1 MATKYSQISPVGQIN
16 DMACWAA
23 CLKWWYKAA
32 MSITP
37 SQTKLWERYKHLRD
51 SLGGMTV
58 SGIEHIVRENAM
70 TFIAFPNAASFT
82 PQKVQALLASG
93 PIYTAYTETGRNIQR
108 HVNVIYGITSSD
120 PWAEVLVMEPQ
131 AKPSGEGWYYGKH
144 KRRSLSEFNLSESVY
159 VGVHRENF
167 RAWQDCFGSL

>member
-1 MATKYSQISPVGQIN
+1 MATNYTQISPVGQIN
-16 DMACWAA
+16 SMACWAA

-37 SQTKLWERYKHLRD
+37 SQTKLWDRYKHLRD

-58 SGIEHIVRENAM
+58 TGLEHIVRENAM
-70 TFIAFPNAASFT
+70 TFISFPNASSFT
-82 PQKVQALLASG
+82 PEKVQALLASG
-93 PIYTAYTETGRNIQR
+93 PIYTGYTENNKEAKR
-108 HVNVIYGITSSD
+108 HVNVIYGITSSE

-131 AKPSGEGWYYGKH
+131 AKASGEGWWYGKH
-144 KRRSLSEFNLSESVY
+144 QRKSLSDFNMSESVY

>member
-1 MATKYSQISPVGQIN
+1 MSNKYRQISAVGQIN

-23 CLKWWYKAA
+23 SMTWWYKA
-32 MSITP
+32 MLSYTP

-58 SGIEHIVRENAM
+58 AGIEHIIRENGM
-70 TFIAFPNAASFT
+70 VFFSYSNATRFT
-82 PQKVQALLASG
+82 PAEVSRLLAFG
-93 PIYTAYTETGRNIQR
+93 PIYTAYTETGRQVKR

-131 AKPSGEGWYYGKH
+131 AKKGDGNSWKGAH
-144 KRRSLSEFNLSESVY
+144 QRRSLSDFNLSESVY
-159 VGVHRENF
+159 VGVDRCAYMWSQAE
-167 RAWQDCFGSL
+167 